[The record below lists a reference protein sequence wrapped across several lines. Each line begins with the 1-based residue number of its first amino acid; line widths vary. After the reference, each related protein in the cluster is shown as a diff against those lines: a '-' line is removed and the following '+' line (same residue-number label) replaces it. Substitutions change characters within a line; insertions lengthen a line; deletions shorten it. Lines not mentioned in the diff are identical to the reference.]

1 MRAMGTWT
9 MGWGDDGEGIDSQP
23 LPYEEW
29 VPRPVAQG
37 AVRAVR
43 VVIRGFYGLPAD
55 PVLVAWD
62 DARATVRLANGLL
75 RWYIDAARQAFP
87 RQGEIAVVDANSVYP
102 RGNRY
107 MDALAVRS
115 LQDLIETV
123 NAETVTSIDEDGTI
137 HIYGE
142 HDGSRG
148 EAVRAP
154 DSGII
159 LRASGVE
166 GDRSWRLEVVAT
178 RLLEEAQELLEPRNV
193 APPTL

>member
-1 MRAMGTWT
+1 MGSWT
-9 MGWGDDGEGIDSQP
+9 MAWGDDGEGIDPPP
-23 LPYEEW
+23 LPYEDW
-29 VPRPVAQG
+29 GPRPVARG
-37 AVRAVR
+37 AVRVVS
-43 VVIRGFYGLPAD
+43 VVIRGFYGLPAE

-62 DARATVRLANGLL
+62 DGRATVRLANGDL
-75 RWYIDAARQAFP
+75 RWYVDASRQAFP
-87 RQGEIAVVDANSVYP
+87 QQDEVAVVDVHSLYP

-137 HIYGE
+137 HIYGGQ
-142 HDGSRG
+142 DNIRG

-159 LRASGVE
+159 LQASGVE
-166 GDRSWRLEVVAT
+166 GDRPWRLDVSET
-178 RLLEEAQELLEPRNV
+178 RLLEGAQVLLEPTHV
-193 APPTL
+193 VPPTL

>member
-1 MRAMGTWT
+1 MRGMGTWT
-9 MGWGDDGEGIDSQP
+9 MGWGDDGEGIDPPP
-23 LPYEEW
+23 LPYEDW
-29 VPRPVAQG
+29 VPQPVTPG
-37 AVRAVR
+37 AVRAVS
-43 VVIRGFYGLPAD
+43 VVIHGFYGLPAD
-55 PVLVAWD
+55 ALLVAWD
-62 DARATVRLANGLL
+62 DQRATVRLANGDL
-75 RWYIDAARQAFP
+75 RWSIDAARQAFP
-87 RQGEIAVVDANSVYP
+87 QQGEIAVVDASSVYP

-142 HDGSRG
+142 HDNSRG

-166 GDRSWRLEVVAT
+166 GTNPWRLEVVAT
-178 RLLEEAQELLEPRNV
+178 RLLEEAQVLLEPMNV